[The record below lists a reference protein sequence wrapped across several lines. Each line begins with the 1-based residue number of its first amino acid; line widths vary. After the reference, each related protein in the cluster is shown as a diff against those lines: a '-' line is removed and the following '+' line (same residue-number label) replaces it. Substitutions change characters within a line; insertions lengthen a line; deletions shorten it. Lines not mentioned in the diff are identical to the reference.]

1 MLVLLVIFMAT
12 APLFNLHEVRPPK
25 VDEESTS
32 PAAGDGFQ
40 VVYHLNESFSV
51 VNLTTEEK
59 ILLFDEDSVVDRVK
73 TACFLN
79 SERPVQLWA
88 DKELPY
94 GKVMKL
100 YGRIDAETDC
110 ARRVG
115 LGVQPEDE

>member
-12 APLFNLHEVRPPK
+12 APLVNLIIVRPPE
-25 VDEESTS
+25 VDKESTS
-32 PAAGDGFQ
+32 PAAGDGIQ
-40 VVYHLNESFSV
+40 VVYHLNESFSI
-51 VNLTTEEK
+51 VNLTTEEEA
-59 ILLFDEDSVVDRVK
+59 LLFDEDSVVDRVK